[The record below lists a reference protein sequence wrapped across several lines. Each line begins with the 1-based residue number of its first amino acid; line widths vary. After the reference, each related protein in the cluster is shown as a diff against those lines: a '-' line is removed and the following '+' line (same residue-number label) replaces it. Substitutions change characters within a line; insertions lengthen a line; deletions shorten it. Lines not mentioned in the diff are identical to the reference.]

1 MHYGISVLYM
11 GIIIYLGFHVN
22 HFKPFTAVN
31 VKGLLLVRLG
41 GTGISSTLT
50 MSVPGRRKIRPVV

>member
-1 MHYGISVLYM
+1 M